1 MLSSTFKDTIML
13 AEKFNGV
20 NFNDPQEI
28 KDSIL
33 LSNVE
38 RAYAIVV
45 IRALS
50 MQELKLNF
58 VPRGYC

>member
-1 MLSSTFKDTIML
+1 MLSSIFKEVIML